1 MLVGYAR
8 VSSETIRQNTDLQL
22 DALIKAGVDERNI
35 FQDKASGAKTSR
47 EGLDK
52 ALAFLKPGDCLVVWK
67 LDRLGCSLSHLV
79 QIVTELKERG
89 VAFRSIS
96 ESHMDTTTPNGE
108 LLFGIFATI
117 AQYERSLNRERIMAG
132 LEAAKKRGKRG
143 GRPRAISEEQMEAV
157 LEAIK
162 SGKSKAAISRNF
174 GIART
179 TLHYALL
186 RSSGA

>member
-67 LDRLGCSLSHLV
+67 LDRLGRSLSHLV

-89 VAFRSIS
+89 WHFARLASRIW
-96 ESHMDTTTPNGE
+96 TP
-108 LLFGIFATI
+108 
-117 AQYERSLNRERIMAG
+117 
-132 LEAAKKRGKRG
+132 
-143 GRPRAISEEQMEAV
+143 PRQMENYFLAYLLLLLSMSV
-157 LEAIK
+157 L
-162 SGKSKAAISRNF
+162 
-174 GIART
+174 
-179 TLHYALL
+179 
-186 RSSGA
+186 